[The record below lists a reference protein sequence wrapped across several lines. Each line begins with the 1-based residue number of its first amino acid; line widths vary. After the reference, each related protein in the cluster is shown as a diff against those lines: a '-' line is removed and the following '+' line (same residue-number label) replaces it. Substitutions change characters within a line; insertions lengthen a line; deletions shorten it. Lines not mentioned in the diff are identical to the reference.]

1 MRTEPVCAPAG
12 RDTVPAGGRPHAAPL
27 EQAAIRNGSGQ
38 VGTDVQATE
47 LYPAARLGQA
57 AAAAAGAGIG
67 ALLLTPG
74 PDLRDVTG
82 YDAQQLE
89 RLTRLV
95 MPAPRRGPPP
105 FPAGPRPR
113 PPP

>member
-27 EQAAIRNGSGQ
+27 EQAAMRNGSGQ
-38 VGTDVQATE
+38 GGTDVQATE

-57 AAAAAGAGIG
+57 AAAAAGAGIR
-67 ALLLTPG
+67 APPLPPG

-82 YDAQQLE
+82 DG
-89 RLTRLV
+89 
-95 MPAPRRGPPP
+95 APQPGPPP
-105 FPAGPRPR
+105 SPGGPAPGPA
-113 PPP
+113 PP